1 MSSALKYTLVV
12 ALLFFLNGAA
22 SSTES
27 IYTWTD
33 KNGAIHMTNKQPPKG
48 VTVEER
54 IDYLPEQTDRT
65 SSNLDNRPTEVT
77 EQELDEAQAKAAQ
90 ERQKAETARRRA
102 QEAVDKARQREK
114 EAVAYYEKTR
124 NKSLKRKSLRIKIEN
139 QFQEVTPLKA
149 EAERLNRLA
158 DEAEQRAKV
167 AEEEVQKLSKPEK

>member
-1 MSSALKYTLVV
+1 
-12 ALLFFLNGAA
+12 
-22 SSTES
+22 
-27 IYTWTD
+27 
-33 KNGAIHMTNKQPPKG
+33 
-48 VTVEER
+48 
-54 IDYLPEQTDRT
+54 
-65 SSNLDNRPTEVT
+65 
-77 EQELDEAQAKAAQ
+77 LDEAQAKAAQ